1 MVILVY
7 FLVVFFTVSQSTV
20 TKLYNR
26 RGGSALVFNALKGAT
41 ALVLFAV
48 MALAQGFT
56 FHLPTLW
63 FGLAYGALLSVS
75 MISGY
80 KALCLGPMAL
90 TSMLVSFSVVIPLL
104 WGLTAGEE
112 ELSPLRIAA
121 LCLLFFTILL
131 TNADKLLA
139 LARGGET
146 GGEKRNYGLW
156 LLLVATTFLS
166 NGVSSVLQKQHQ
178 VFYPESYS
186 AEFMFFAMAV
196 CALVYVTACL
206 IRVPL
211 SQFRETRG
219 KLFGA
224 YSGVANGLA
233 SFFTLVLA
241 GMENATVLFPII
253 SAGTLLGVLLCGR
266 FILKEKLRIN
276 HYAALLLGAVA
287 VVLLKL

>member
-48 MALAQGFT
+48 MALVQGFT
-56 FHLPTLW
+56 FHLPTLF
-63 FGLAYGALLSVS
+63 FGIAYGALLSVS

-112 ELSPLRIAA
+112 SLSPLRIVA
-121 LCLLFFTILL
+121 LCLLLCTILL
-131 TNADKLLA
+131 TNADKFA
-139 LARGGET
+139 AMGKGET
-146 GGEKRNYGLW
+146 GEKRNYGLW
-156 LLLVATTFLS
+156 LLLVLTTFLS
-166 NGVSSVLQKQHQ
+166 NGVSSILQKQHQ

-196 CALVYVTACL
+196 CALVYVSASLFCVKPAL
-206 IRVPL
+206 
-211 SQFRETRG
+211 FKETRG
-219 KLFGA
+219 KLFAA

-276 HYAALLLGAVA
+276 HYLALALGAVA